1 MSVFQIFFAY
11 FKIGCMA
18 FGGGYTM
25 LPLIEK
31 EFVQKHHTITQDA
44 LYELFTLSMSLP
56 GLIAVNMAMFLGHKI
71 KGYRGSFAAAFGIM
85 LPSILII
92 TVIAT
97 FFHSFSEIPA
107 VQSCF
112 KGLNI
117 AVLVIIAHAL
127 WSLLKKGIQ
136 DKVTFFIFLGVFF
149 GYIITGFNPVL
160 FTIAG
165 ALVGLFFIGRRE
177 RNA

>member
-1 MSVFQIFFAY
+1 MSIFQIFFSY

-25 LPLIEK
+25 LPLVEK
-31 EFVQKHHTITQDA
+31 EFVQKHKIIEQEA
-44 LYELFTLSMSLP
+44 LYELFALSMSLP

-71 KGYRGSFAAAFGIM
+71 KGYRGSIAAALGAM

-92 TVIAT
+92 TVIASL
-97 FFHSFSEIPA
+97 FHSFSDIPA
-107 VQSCF
+107 VQSAF

-117 AVLVIIAHAL
+117 AVLAIIAQAL
-127 WSLLKKGIQ
+127 WQLMKKGIR
-136 DKVTFFIFLGVFF
+136 DKVTFGIFLGVFL

-165 ALVGLFFIGRRE
+165 TLIGLFFLGRRD
-177 RNA
+177 RHA

>member
-1 MSVFQIFFAY
+1 MSVFQIFLSY
-11 FKIGCMA
+11 FKIGAMA

-31 EFVQKHHTITQDA
+31 EFVQKTKVIEQDA

-56 GLIAVNMAMFLGHKI
+56 GIIAVNMAMFLGHKI
-71 KGYRGSFAAAFGIM
+71 KGYGGSLAAALGVM

-117 AVLVIIAHAL
+117 AVLAIIAQAL
-127 WSLLKKGIQ
+127 WKLMKKGIQ
-136 DKVTFFIFLGVFF
+136 DKVTFAIFLGVFA
-149 GYIITGFNPVL
+149 GYLITGMNPVL

-165 ALVGLFFIGRRE
+165 TLVGLLFIGRRD
-177 RNA
+177 RHA

>member
-1 MSVFQIFFAY
+1 MSYLQIFLSY

-25 LPLIEK
+25 LPLVEK
-31 EFVQKHHTITQDA
+31 EFVQKHHIIEKDA
-44 LYELFTLSMSLP
+44 LYELFALSMSLP

-71 KGYRGSFAAAFGIM
+71 KGYGGSLVAALGAM

-92 TVIAT
+92 TVIAS
-97 FFHSFSEIPA
+97 FFHSFSDIPA
-107 VQSCF
+107 VQSAF

-117 AVLVIIAHAL
+117 AVLAIIAEAL
-127 WSLLKKGIQ
+127 WKLLQKGIQ
-136 DKVTFFIFLGVFF
+136 DKVTLFIFLGVFL
-149 GYIITGFNPVL
+149 GYILTGFNPVL

-165 ALVGLFFIGRRE
+165 TLVGLLFLGRRG
-177 RNA
+177 RRA

>member
-1 MSVFQIFFAY
+1 MSIFQIFLSY

-31 EFVQKHHTITQDA
+31 EFVQKYHTIERDA

-71 KGYRGSFAAAFGIM
+71 KGYGGSVAAACGIM

-97 FFHSFSEIPA
+97 FFHSFSEFPI

-117 AVLVIIAHAL
+117 AVLAIIAHAL
-127 WSLLKKGIQ
+127 WSLMKKGIK
-136 DKVTFFIFLGVFF
+136 DKVTFFIFLGVLI
-149 GYIITGFNPVL
+149 GYIATGFNPVL

-165 ALVGLFFIGRRE
+165 ALIGLFFLGRRD
-177 RNA
+177 RHA